1 MPGWF
6 EQVVRCF
13 EWDPRSLLPPG
24 MVEEY
29 PVEARNTWH
38 ERGLAKPRCG
48 ENEWGD
54 GWDSNPQRLESQS
67 SEETTHNAWDDPKAG
82 AR

>member
-1 MPGWF
+1 M
-6 EQVVRCF
+6 
-13 EWDPRSLLPPG
+13 
-24 MVEEY
+24 
-29 PVEARNTWH
+29 EARNTWH